1 MFGRLKS
8 DKTSSRSIDGM
19 RNLAATGAGA
29 MILDAGALPWR
40 SNALVSDDEHL
51 DGQLEQEQ
59 LQAEREQSRII
70 NFFSADKAVVVSA
83 EEIVNL
89 GSRSLKELKRERANN
104 LRRLAIE
111 DDDPVSTPEQRELF
125 LERLAKGEI
134 TTQDEVNF
142 LLLIRSPLKTQD
154 IGPERM
160 FERIATDPRQTQILA
175 VAVGLNALNW
185 QKVNQDAMIRI
196 LSSVQANGDDYRTP
210 VGFAS
215 LREHFLRGIRP
226 KASEQV
232 YRRYVQSMD
241 DLERTLYGQRMNYY
255 KQFEA
260 LRREVVH
267 LADHSV
273 VVQQARRGVAPAQY
287 ACKGFELVTSERS
300 SEVLG
305 QVVIDGDAWKSG
317 QIERHLTTHNIAEA
331 KLGPCYEMK
340 MGQDK
345 IYLSEMF
352 QLPDSYLGVLGF
364 VEQGDQIKVRSF
376 YRQSSEVLW
385 HYLPDYI
392 RRGGGGIERYCTGYS
407 DASVVLPAELQEI
420 LMQIEASARPR
431 NLASEVTGSGLA
443 LEPEFYLAGTAY
455 GYDSLQEYQ
464 SLWSY
469 GRMKGDYYQEVS
481 HDPMNHDF
489 GLNGLNHKKAPY
501 TLSIDHSRSPNFAHK
516 IAEFE
521 VNVAEIGKVRVEG
534 FRSWDDQHNWLFAR
548 DVRDRAW
555 IENVEALSP
564 LTSTGLRRDW
574 MMMGDFT
581 TPLYEHTNQTGS
593 YGDRNDTKGAR
604 QCMWHNYLSNVP
616 LIKEYLQI

>member
-1 MFGRLKS
+1 MFGRLKA
-8 DKTSSRSIDGM
+8 DKAHSRSIDGM
-19 RNLAATGAGA
+19 RNLATHSDGA
-29 MILDAGALPWR
+29 MILDAGALPWKN
-40 SNALVSDDEHL
+40 NALVASGDHFDHRV
-51 DGQLEQEQ
+51 EQEQ

-89 GSRSLKELKRERANN
+89 GSRSLRELKRERANN

-111 DDDPVSTPEQRELF
+111 DADPVSTPEQRELF

-134 TTQDEVNF
+134 TIQDETNF

-160 FERIATDPRQTQILA
+160 FERIASDPRQKQILA

-185 QKVNQDAMIRI
+185 QRVDQDAMIRI

-215 LREHFLRGIRP
+215 LREHFLNGIRP

-232 YRRYVQSMD
+232 YRRYVQSMEE
-241 DLERTLYGQRMNYY
+241 LEKTLYGQRMNYY

-260 LRREVVH
+260 LRRDLVH

-273 VVQQARRGVAPAQY
+273 VVQQTRPRAMLQY
-287 ACKGFELVTSERS
+287 TRKSFELLTSEHS

-305 QVVIDGDAWKSG
+305 KVIIDGDVWKSG
-317 QIERHLTTHNIAEA
+317 QLEQHLSTHSIAEA
-331 KLGPCYEMK
+331 NLGPHYEMH
-340 MGQDK
+340 MDQDE

-352 QLPDSYLGVLGF
+352 QLPGSYLGVLGF
-364 VEQGDQIKVRSF
+364 VKHDGKIKARSF
-376 YRQSSEVLW
+376 YRHSSEVLW
-385 HYLPDYI
+385 RYLPDYI
-392 RRGGGGIERYCTGYS
+392 RRSGGGVERYCTGYGEKT
-407 DASVVLPAELQEI
+407 VLLPTELQEV
-420 LMQIEASARPR
+420 LTQIETAARPR
-431 NLASEVTGSGLA
+431 SLANEATSGGSYF
-443 LEPEFYLAGTAY
+443 EPEFYLAGTAY
-455 GYDSLQEYQ
+455 AYDSLQEYQ

-469 GRMKGDYYQEVS
+469 GHLKGDYYQEVS
-481 HDPMNHDF
+481 RDPLNHDV
-489 GLNGLNHKKAPY
+489 GVADLNHKKAPY
-501 TLSIDHSRSPNFAHK
+501 TLSVDHSRSPNFDHK

-521 VNVAEIGKVRVEG
+521 VLVADLGSVRVEG
-534 FRSWDDQHNWLFAR
+534 FRSWDEQYNWLFAR
-548 DVRDRAW
+548 DARERAW
-555 IENVEALSP
+555 IENVEVLSP
-564 LTSTGLRRDW
+564 LTSTGLRRDF
-574 MMMGDFT
+574 MMMGDLT
-581 TPLYEHTNQTGS
+581 TSLYEHTNQAGS

-616 LIKEYLQI
+616 LIKEYLQG